1 LPLPVVAV
9 PDHETGGLSGPP
21 ILETVG
27 LCKRFGAVDAVASVD
42 FRLRPG
48 ELRCLIG
55 PNGAGKSTF
64 FRMLTAQIKPSA
76 GRILFGGN
84 DITGL
89 SVHRISR
96 LGIGIK
102 NQVPDLYDNLS
113 ARESIWLS
121 ARFRHDRRQ
130 ACSVTEAVIEQFGLK
145 AIATSRVGEL
155 SHGQRQWIEFGMI
168 MALEPKLILLDEPTA
183 GLAQRESEAFVPLL
197 HSVSSQLDC
206 SILIIEHDMP
216 VILGVA
222 DRIYCLELGQVI
234 AEGTPA
240 EIRTDRRVIDSYLG
254 TSDGVA
260 SQRSGV
266 LQAKAALVADQLV
279 EHADGGD

>member
-1 LPLPVVAV
+1 VSG
-9 PDHETGGLSGPP
+9 HETCVLIGPP

-27 LCKRFGAVDAVASVD
+27 LFKRFGAVDAVAGVD

-64 FRMLTAQIKPSA
+64 FRMLTAQMKPSA
-76 GRILFGGN
+76 GRILFEGN

-145 AIATSRVGEL
+145 AIATARVGEL
-155 SHGQRQWIEFGMI
+155 SHGQRQWIEFGMV
-168 MALEPKLILLDEPTA
+168 MALEPKLILLDEPTTGMNDEETDRTA
-183 GLAQRESEAFVPLL
+183 E
-197 HSVSSQLDC
+197 
-206 SILIIEHDMP
+206 LIRQAATRAAIIVVEHDMQF
-216 VILGVA
+216 I
-222 DRIYCLELGQVI
+222 RQI
-234 AEGTPA
+234 AELVTVFHQGRILAEGRMEEIQTNPA
-240 EIRTDRRVIDSYLG
+240 VQDVFLGRSYC
-254 TSDGVA
+254 A
-260 SQRSGV
+260 
-266 LQAKAALVADQLV
+266 
-279 EHADGGD
+279 